1 MEAPEAPEEVV
12 GEQEVLEEVV
22 VVEEVEEVQ
31 EVLEEEEVEEVQ
43 GVLEGE
49 VVIQEKKSWVGRS
62 SPPLKALPPAQKWSR
77 LWAVM
82 PAAKGVVEVW
92 RPAGVAKAV

>member
-1 MEAPEAPEEVV
+1 MEVEAPEVQE
-12 GEQEVLEEVV
+12 EQEEQ
-22 VVEEVEEVQ
+22 EVQ
-31 EVLEEEEVEEVQ
+31 EVLEVLEEEQEEQ
-43 GVLEGE
+43 DEQEEQEEQEKE
-49 VVIQEKKSWVGRS
+49 VVEIQEKKSWVGRS

>member
-22 VVEEVEEVQ
+22 VV
-31 EVLEEEEVEEVQ
+31 EEVEEVQ